1 MVENSITLDKISHI
15 DCTIQL
21 GNTVEPSYKEPFY
34 KELVLESCSHIR
46 NYNSTVSPGL
56 GIEVRNRKFPYK

>member
-34 KELVLESCSHIR
+34 KELVLDHFLS
-46 NYNSTVSPGL
+46 
-56 GIEVRNRKFPYK
+56 EVMQPYKKL